1 MVLRISRLQADWVC
15 ESRKRWRWLN
25 LLYLSLCIRLWD
37 KIRHSWLGWVTS
49 DFFFCHFELR
59 SIFRYTCLHQIPCK
73 LILGTWIM
81 SAMVPAHC
89 QKNTKITKA
98 LWNEITQANK
108 NPLSTFSAL
117 CSKYRNCFQILCFCF
132 IHFKASPDLWGQ
144 KFCQLYWS
152 VLLSRGRS
160 ELANTLFFIWYC
172 TLLYGIV
179 WYCMVLYGLSWRTPH
194 SSLLPPLIFYYMVL
208 HFIIWYC
215 MVSFGI
221 ACYCKVLY
229 GIMWYSMV
237 L

>member
-1 MVLRISRLQADWVC
+1 
-15 ESRKRWRWLN
+15 
-25 LLYLSLCIRLWD
+25 
-37 KIRHSWLGWVTS
+37 
-49 DFFFCHFELR
+49 
-59 SIFRYTCLHQIPCK
+59 
-73 LILGTWIM
+73 M

-179 WYCMVLYGLSWRTPH
+179 WYCMVLYGTVWSELANTTFFTSA
-194 SSLLPPLIFYYMVL
+194 SLNLLLHGIAFYHMIL
-208 HFIIWYC
+208 HGIIWYC
-215 MVSFGI
+215 M
-221 ACYCKVLY
+221 L
-229 GIMWYSMV
+229 